1 MRSPTVKSATPGPTD
16 NGLDLTNAKFAL
28 PGDARALP
36 PAVAAVIAALEADII
51 QGRILPRSRLIEDH
65 LMEDYGAKR
74 HAVRAALDEL
84 QRLGVVT
91 KPRHRGAE
99 LRRFD
104 AGEIARL
111 YDLRETLHRMA
122 VRCMRRPDAEIDPAE
137 IETLDHWL
145 RLHVEAAR
153 QGDVVAVHRSNMMFH
168 DALFSLSGNPFLA
181 ASIRQHDWISFPIR
195 AYGVT
200 DADALAQ
207 ASREHREMVD
217 ALKDGRFNELEGLV
231 VAHISR
237 ARDIYERR
245 FFVERSLR

>member
-1 MRSPTVKSATPGPTD
+1 MTSLTVKPAKPGQTD
-16 NGLDLTNAKFAL
+16 EGLDLTNAKFAL
-28 PGDARALP
+28 PGDERALP

-74 HAVRAALDEL
+74 HAVRAALEEL

-104 AGEIARL
+104 AGEIAKL

-122 VRCMRRPDAEIDPAE
+122 VRCMKTPDASE
-137 IETLDHWL
+137 IETLERWL
-145 RLHVEAAR
+145 KLHVEAAR

-207 ASREHREMVD
+207 ASREHREMVE
-217 ALKDGRFNELEGLV
+217 ALKDGRFDELERLV

-237 ARDIYERR
+237 AREIYERR
-245 FFVERSLR
+245 FFVETSLR